1 MNKLTKEQDINI
13 DGYLD
18 DFRDFLDQGDF
29 NNAKKLLT
37 DLKKY
42 VSSIEKEVGNELDKR
57 RPRKI

>member
-42 VSSIEKEVGNELDKR
+42 VSSIEKEAGNEFSINR
-57 RPRKI
+57 MF